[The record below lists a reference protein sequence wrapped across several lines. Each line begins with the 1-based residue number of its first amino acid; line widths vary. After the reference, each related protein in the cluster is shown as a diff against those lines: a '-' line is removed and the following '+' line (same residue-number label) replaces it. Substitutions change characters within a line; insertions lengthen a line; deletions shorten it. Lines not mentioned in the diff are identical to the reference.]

1 MRALIAERLPEFDW
15 GARLHVMVYIN
26 KVYTRFGDK
35 GETMLANGATVS
47 KSSARVQS
55 YGDVD
60 ELNACVG
67 LLRLELSRGSASH
80 PKAKTWCQHLDATL
94 ERIQQEL
101 FNLGAE
107 LASPGV
113 EVSPTATVVQE
124 RHIKALEADID
135 ARNDALEP
143 LTSFILP
150 GGGAVATAGH
160 LARTVC
166 RRAERHV
173 VTLMSQEPVRSETQ
187 VYLNRLSDFMFVLSR
202 DASREFGAPEA
213 LWNPKTT

>member
-1 MRALIAERLPEFDW
+1 
-15 GARLHVMVYIN
+15 MVYIS

-47 KSSARVQS
+47 KSSARVNS

-60 ELNACVG
+60 ELNATLG
-67 LLRLELSRGSASH
+67 LIRLELARMDAASDAEVAAWS
-80 PKAKTWCQHLDATL
+80 KALDMTL
-94 ERIQQEL
+94 GRIQQEL

-107 LASPGV
+107 LATPGA
-113 EVSPTATVVQE
+113 EVNETSTVVQD
-124 RHIKALEADID
+124 RHVEALEADID
-135 ARNDALEP
+135 ERNDALEP

-150 GGGAVATAGH
+150 GGGAVSTVAH

-173 VTLMSQEPVRSETQ
+173 VSLMNQEPVRPETQ
-187 VYLNRLSDFMFVLSR
+187 VYLNRLSDLLFVISR
-202 DASREFGAPEA
+202 DASRVFREPEV